1 MAAVEATKAKK
12 RSLKKMVQPH
22 EFGGPAKPKSGFF
35 LFSDKH
41 RDGVTDAIRKALKPD
56 EKFNVASV
64 ASKLGEMW
72 KAEPEASKAAFNK
85 QGEELK
91 AKHDT
96 EMEQWKLTDNYKKFI
111 HASALHQKKKA
122 DKKATMDAKA
132 SGMPQ
137 RPMAGYM
144 IFGNEIRP
152 AVKADIEKS
161 GEKFTV
167 QLSAAKT
174 KERWVAL
181 GEEGQKPYNEKYQV
195 AKAKYD
201 EELKAWEETDAGK
214 AFKKAK
220 AGNAKRKQQSQK
232 VGRKAKRAKKD
243 DDAEDDDEDPEVS
256 DVDDEEGE
264 EESPDEE

>member
-1 MAAVEATKAKK
+1 MSAVEVTKTKK

-41 RDGVTDAIRKALKPD
+41 RDAVTDAIRKALKPD

-72 KAEPEASKAAFNK
+72 KNESDASKAAFNK

-96 EMEQWKLTDNYKKFI
+96 EMEQWKLTDGYKKFI

-122 DKKATMDAKA
+122 DKKATDDAKA

-144 IFGNEIRP
+144 IFGNEVRSEIR
-152 AVKADIEKS
+152 AEMEKN
-161 GEKFTV
+161 GEKFSIAV
-167 QLSAAKT
+167 AGGKT

-181 GEEGQKPYNEKYQV
+181 GEEGQKQYHDKYQV

-201 EELKAWEETDAGK
+201 EDIKAWEETDAGK
-214 AFKKAK
+214 AYKKAK
-220 AGNAKRKQQSQK
+220 AGNAKRKQQNQK

-243 DDAEDDDEDPEVS
+243 DDEEDDDEEPEVS
-256 DVDDEEGE
+256 DVDDEGE